1 MGHPDSVLGQNPPPN
16 VKYGN
21 QALDL
26 GLRSNLTVNPITR
39 AVELQIPL
47 GNYPGRAGHDV
58 SATLSY
64 SSKVWNMAYQAFI
77 PAPPPGHGTGQ
88 SYTMIV
94 ARYGEHSVA
103 GWTSSIGFPVI
114 DTVPTSQ
121 LYDQFGN
128 PKSDGDCTAGCFNI
142 DRIMVWMPDGSGH
155 EFRSTD
161 QPLIAGTQP
170 PDNLYSVDGSRMR
183 YQRSTQTLFLPNGS
197 RYILSSPGGYIDRNG
212 NTISSTDTLGRTIL
226 NPLGSVPNA
235 PADQSYS
242 VPGVGGNITYT
253 LKWRRL
259 VDVLTTAQSLM
270 YVADSGCPPGNGSF
284 TPHLFAS
291 DTSNGTCI
299 QNANVQFNPIVLYQI
314 VLPTQQAYTF
324 TYNVYGEID
333 KVQLPTGGYEK
344 YVYGW
349 VAPLD
354 GSLPIVYGQG
364 NRGVVTRT
372 ISPTGLAAN
381 ELPPYSYSAGANVSM
396 TAPNGTRTDI
406 DVWSAATASSW
417 GYSTNGARA
426 GRAYDERVYS
436 DSGQML
442 RRKLTEWSMTGSN
455 AGNAANRNPRVTRE
469 TEFILDTGGNA
480 LAKTTTYGYDTTF
493 QFDVGADQTSVSEYD
508 YVAIDQ
514 TTAQTTAIT
523 SIGSIPM
530 DTLIRTTQTGYM
542 TSDANYRNRNILGL
556 PTSLTVYK
564 GLPGDA
570 NVVSRSTISYDETS
584 LLTFTPPTTWIDPQT
599 GYRGNATTTSRWLN
613 LNGSTLATF
622 PQGTYT
628 SHMRSSINSATCAR
642 QLTQTGISRRSIIR
656 LPTITHI
663 RQRCPQLCPI
673 LRDNMVPLRC
683 W

>member
-1 MGHPDSVLGQNPPPN
+1 M
-16 VKYGN
+16 
-21 QALDL
+21 
-26 GLRSNLTVNPITR
+26 
-39 AVELQIPL
+39 
-47 GNYPGRAGHDV
+47 
-58 SATLSY
+58 
-64 SSKVWNMAYQAFI
+64 
-77 PAPPPGHGTGQ
+77 
-88 SYTMIV
+88 
-94 ARYGEHSVA
+94 
-103 GWTSSIGFPVI
+103 
-114 DTVPTSQ
+114 
-121 LYDQFGN
+121 YDQFGN
-128 PKSDGDCTAGCFNI
+128 PKSDGDCTAGCFTI

-183 YQRSTQTLFLPNGS
+183 YQRSTQTLFLANGS
-197 RYILSSPGGYIDRNG
+197 RYILSSPGYIDRNG

-242 VPGVGGNITYT
+242 VPGVGGSITYT

-259 VDVLTTAQSLM
+259 VDVLTTTQPLM

-291 DTSNGTCI
+291 DVINTGTCI
-299 QNANVQFNPIVLYQI
+299 QNANVQFNPIVLSQI
-314 VLPTQQAYTF
+314 VLPTQQSYTF

-426 GRAYDERVYS
+426 GRAYEERVYS

-530 DTLIRTTQTGYM
+530 GTLIRTTQTGYM
-542 TSDANYRNRNILGL
+542 TSDANYRNRNIVGL
-556 PTSLTVYK
+556 PTSTIVYK
-564 GLPGDA
+564 GSPTD
-570 NVVSRSTISYDETS
+570 NIVVAQQSISYDEGGQFAQLNDYSSVLNWT
-584 LLTFTPPTTWIDPQT
+584 DPQT
-599 GYRGNATTTSRWLN
+599 PFRGNPTTTSKWLDFN
-613 LNGSTLATF
+613 GTTLSTFPNGSYLTSHAQYDQCGSVRKAWDARDTGLTNPSQINYLDAFSDGVPRNTYAF
-622 PQGTYT
+622 PASASTAVPDSTGTYGSNLALT
-628 SHMRSSINSATCAR
+628 TTNIYDFNTGKIISTTDPNGQDNKLRLHRSS
-642 QLTQTGISRRSIIR
+642 
-656 LPTITHI
+656 
-663 RQRCPQLCPI
+663 
-673 LRDNMVPLRC
+673 
-683 W
+683 